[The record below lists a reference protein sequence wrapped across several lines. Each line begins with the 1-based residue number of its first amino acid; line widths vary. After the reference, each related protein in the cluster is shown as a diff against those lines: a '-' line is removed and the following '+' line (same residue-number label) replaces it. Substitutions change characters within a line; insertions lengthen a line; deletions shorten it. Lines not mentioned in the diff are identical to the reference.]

1 MQKKTISV
9 SGFTKDQRAK
19 DLERIK
25 KKYKKKG
32 YVFIEYIDDGITKS
46 TAIFEVDEAILKKD
60 KLTKIVAA
68 VIIVVG
74 LIYLSVS
81 SSNSSSNIK
90 ADYTVKEAKLLSLN
104 KIKVLSTNF
113 VKTNNLNPE
122 YNQKFYNCLGQMIWE
137 KDDNL
142 KTSKLLDWCYS
153 DYLNTPNNSMNQYYN
168 TAELLSGFSAWD
180 GSYKTL
186 VESVKSI
193 MKDSTSFEHVKT
205 TYRFVYYGT
214 DRPHMVIIMQYR
226 GANSFG
232 AKVLGTV
239 SAKVD
244 AITKELYDIK

>member
-1 MQKKTISV
+1 MAKKTISV

-25 KKYKKKG
+25 KKYEKKG

-60 KLTKIVAA
+60 KLTKIILAA
-68 VIIVVG
+68 IIVFG
-74 LIYLSVS
+74 IIYLSVTS
-81 SSNSSSNIK
+81 SDIK
-90 ADYTVKEAKLLSLN
+90 DDYTVKEAKLLSLD

-113 VKTNNLNPE
+113 VKNNNLNPE
-122 YNQKFYNCLGQMIWE
+122 YNQKFYNCLGQMIWG
-137 KDDNL
+137 KDDSL
-142 KTSKLLDWCYS
+142 KTSTLLDWCYS
-153 DYLNTPNNSMNQYYN
+153 DYLNTPNNTMKQYYN

-214 DRPHMVIIMQYR
+214 DRPHMVIVMQYK